1 MLSLLHNE
9 MHNESFLYSSMMLNL
24 PKPKILENVV
34 TITNNI
40 IPITLISINCYKF
53 SQGTDKDIYNF
64 TFDNEMPSHFKMV
77 NDFQISKYPIT
88 QSQYLEFVNAS
99 GYSSKKHWSQ
109 QGWRWITKN
118 KIKHP
123 LYWKKVKDNSC

>member
-53 SQGTDKDIYNF
+53 RTSYFI
-64 TFDNEMPSHFKMV
+64 
-77 NDFQISKYPIT
+77 YPI
-88 QSQYLEFVNAS
+88 
-99 GYSSKKHWSQ
+99 SSW
-109 QGWRWITKN
+109 T
-118 KIKHP
+118 
-123 LYWKKVKDNSC
+123 